1 MSQDNIEDIDA
12 NQSSVLNSA
21 NSTSLGPFIRNKKKG
36 KGLRLST
43 ADKQGVKIHT
53 RAGANLILKSDQIK
67 RINYNMNIM
76 P

>member
-1 MSQDNIEDIDA
+1 M
-12 NQSSVLNSA
+12 NSA

-53 RAGANLILKSDQIK
+53 RAGANLVLKPD
-67 RINYNMNIM
+67 
-76 P
+76 